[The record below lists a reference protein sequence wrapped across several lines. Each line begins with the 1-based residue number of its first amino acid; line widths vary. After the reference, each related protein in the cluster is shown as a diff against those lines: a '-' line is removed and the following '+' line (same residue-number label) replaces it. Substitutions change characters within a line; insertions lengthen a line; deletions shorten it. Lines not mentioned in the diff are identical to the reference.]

1 MYYYGAQIITIG
13 FPCKGSIVGFYM
25 RGRDTSLQ
33 DSLKGSLKGSLRG
46 SLEGSLK
53 GLEFRDFGFKGLALG
68 FSARRLWGL

>member
-1 MYYYGAQIITIG
+1 MRFGGFEFYYCITIGAQIITIG

-53 GLEFRDFGFKGLALG
+53 GLEFRDFGFKGWL
-68 FSARRLWGL
+68 